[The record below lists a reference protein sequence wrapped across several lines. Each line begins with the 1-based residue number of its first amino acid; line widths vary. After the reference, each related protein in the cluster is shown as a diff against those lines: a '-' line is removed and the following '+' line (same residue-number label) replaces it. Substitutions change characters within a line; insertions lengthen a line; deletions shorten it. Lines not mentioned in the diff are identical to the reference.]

1 MGFAQP
7 PTPMYEDNQACVYAS
22 HHEHMTKNLRH
33 LELTEMWF
41 KQEVA
46 KGTCV
51 LVNIDSKLNVADIG
65 TKRLNNPLF
74 ADLTCSLFDR
84 SLHKN
89 L

>member
-1 MGFAQP
+1 
-7 PTPMYEDNQACVYAS
+7 
-22 HHEHMTKNLRH
+22 MTKNLRH

-51 LVNIDSKLNVADIG
+51 LVKIDSKLNVADIG

-74 ADLTCSLFDR
+74 ADLTCTLVDR
-84 SLHKN
+84 SLRTN